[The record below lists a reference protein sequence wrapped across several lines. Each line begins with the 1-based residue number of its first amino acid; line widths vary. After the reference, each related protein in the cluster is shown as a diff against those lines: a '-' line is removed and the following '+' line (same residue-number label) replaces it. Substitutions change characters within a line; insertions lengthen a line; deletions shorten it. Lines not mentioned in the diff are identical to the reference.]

1 MRAFPRIIGWVL
13 HTLRSGSTVDFAGD
27 KDRIFD
33 VFDKLQRYCD
43 REQGFRDV
51 AGGIEETAWAPI
63 LYWSLMDA
71 TTQDQIDTMFDL
83 LVQMC
88 VRQFVT
94 KFQEKKGKKDRGG
107 RAGWPTDLFIQLCV
121 EVIRHEYF

>member
-1 MRAFPRIIGWVL
+1 
-13 HTLRSGSTVDFAGD
+13 
-27 KDRIFD
+27 
-33 VFDKLQRYCD
+33 
-43 REQGFRDV
+43 
-51 AGGIEETAWAPI
+51 
-63 LYWSLMDA
+63 MDA

-94 KFQEKKGKKDRGG
+94 KFQEKKGKKERGG